1 MTIDLQWK
9 DSLISLVQ
17 RDQFIQEAL
26 LTKGILEDA
35 YRPELEKVQKGNGL
49 KLQAII
55 KVKGFPV
62 LSNAGEEGV
71 QLSWLIIQHAIPLP
85 DFMRECLIEMRLAA
99 AQDDY
104 PKDLLAYTEDRVRFF
119 EGRPQLFGTNFD
131 WEDGELKPT
140 PIEDPK
146 FLDER
151 RKAFGLPP
159 LAETLTKVAIS
170 KPAKDPAKKA
180 LEFETWLRNVG
191 WRA

>member
-1 MTIDLQWK
+1 L
-9 DSLISLVQ
+9 
-17 RDQFIQEAL
+17 
-26 LTKGILEDA
+26 
-35 YRPELEKVQKGNGL
+35 
-49 KLQAII
+49 
-55 KVKGFPV
+55 
-62 LSNAGEEGV
+62 
-71 QLSWLIIQHAIPLP
+71 LIIQHAIPLP

-159 LAETLTKVAIS
+159 LAETLTKFAIS

>member
-35 YRPELEKVQKGNGL
+35 YQPELEKVQKGNGL

-159 LAETLTKVAIS
+159 LAETLTKFAIS

>member
-9 DSLISLVQ
+9 AKLTSLVE
-17 RDQFIQEAL
+17 RDQFTQEAFL
-26 LTKGILEDA
+26 NRGILDDA
-35 YRPELEKVQKGNGL
+35 YHPELEKVQLANAR
-49 KLQAII
+49 KLQELI
-55 KVKGFPV
+55 KIKGFPV

-71 QLSWLIIQHAIPLP
+71 QLSWLIIQHAISLP
-85 DFMRECLIEMRLAA
+85 EFMRECLIEMRLAA

-104 PKDLLAYTEDRVRFF
+104 PKELLAYTEDRVNFL
-119 EGRPQLFGTNFD
+119 EGNGQLFGTNFD

-140 PIEDPK
+140 LIEDPK
-146 FLDER
+146 LLDER

-159 LAETLTKVAIS
+159 MAETLTKIVFS

-180 LEFETWLRNVG
+180 MEFEIWLRNVG